1 MASFFGRVNYSFR
14 DRYLLTAT
22 LRADGASNFAKNN
35 RWGYF
40 PSVAV
45 GWRFTE
51 EEFLQP
57 LTNVLSSGK
66 LRLSYGQTGNSN
78 IGNKAISYYQTGY
91 NNEFGGTESVGVYL
105 SQMGNPDLKWE
116 TTTEWNLGLD
126 MGFLNNRL
134 NVTAEYFHRVVSDL
148 LSDRTLLSYNEVNKI
163 SANIGETQSQG
174 FELTINSKNI
184 ETRDFSWSSDL
195 TFSFY
200 RDKWKTR
207 DETWKPA
214 AYSEYNAPIRYIY
227 GYRADGLIKEG
238 ETVDWMPGSV
248 PGQVKIKD
256 LNGYVYNEDGTMK
269 VDKNG
274 IPLKSGKPD
283 GKIDE
288 ADMEIYG
295 SKDPG
300 YLLGFNNTL
309 RWKNFDLNIYFYG
322 QFGLWNIGSYND
334 LWLTGADGMTGIVN
348 MYRGYNMP
356 VSAKDVWSHD
366 NTSASRPGYFQDKSP
381 VPAGSSSTNS
391 VNPGKI
397 GDYYLEKSWFIRCRN
412 ITLGYT
418 IPMNKKLLS
427 NIRVYADINNPFM
440 ITPYDG
446 LDLETDNSVWAYPN
460 VRSFSLGLDITF

>member
-1 MASFFGRVNYSFR
+1 M
-14 DRYLLTAT
+14 
-22 LRADGASNFAKNN
+22 
-35 RWGYF
+35 
-40 PSVAV
+40 
-45 GWRFTE
+45 
-51 EEFLQP
+51 
-57 LTNVLSSGK
+57 
-66 LRLSYGQTGNSN
+66 
-78 IGNKAISYYQTGY
+78 
-91 NNEFGGTESVGVYL
+91 
-105 SQMGNPDLKWE
+105 
-116 TTTEWNLGLD
+116 
-126 MGFLNNRL
+126 
-134 NVTAEYFHRVVSDL
+134 
-148 LSDRTLLSYNEVNKI
+148 
-163 SANIGETQSQG
+163 
-174 FELTINSKNI
+174 TINSKNI